1 MTGPPEEPPE
11 AQRLDDF
18 YEVAVDGR
26 TIIRIEEVS
35 EFKQSTV
42 DDAVMAHILSEAGEA
57 LAAEIEEEHDKTPE
71 EVVEAAEPEI
81 AEFDPAVG
89 EWE

>member
-1 MTGPPEEPPE
+1 MTGPPEDPPE
-11 AQRLDDF
+11 AQRLEGF

-26 TIIRIEEVS
+26 TIFRMEEIS

-42 DDAVMAHILSEAGEA
+42 DDAVIAHVLSEGAEA
-57 LAAEIEEEHDKTPE
+57 LAEDIDEEHDKTPE
-71 EVVEAAEPEI
+71 EIIEAAEPEI
-81 AEFDPAVG
+81 AEFDSDVG